1 MLALYLR
8 HGGSPDVLKDKFHT
22 APDKLTRFR
31 LCCRLG
37 GGRKLL
43 VRPEAG
49 SVGAFLHAVVLRC
62 DSVLVRDLPSVWG
75 RKGGRF
81 G

>member
-37 GGRKLL
+37 GRRK
-43 VRPEAG
+43 PSGSAG
-49 SVGAFLHAVVLRC
+49 SRRRRRLP
-62 DSVLVRDLPSVWG
+62 VR
-75 RKGGRF
+75 RRAEA
-81 G
+81 